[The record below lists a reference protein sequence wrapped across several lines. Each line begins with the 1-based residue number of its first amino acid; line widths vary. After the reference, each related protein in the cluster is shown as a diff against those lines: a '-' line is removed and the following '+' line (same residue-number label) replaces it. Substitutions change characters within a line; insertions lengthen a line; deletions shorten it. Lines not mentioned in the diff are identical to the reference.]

1 MQQCSLFPSPIH
13 RFHLSFHFL
22 FSPPILYLHPPHRLG
37 LRLHGVAPCGACKF
51 LRPRCVLECVTIAYE
66 AQASLRDPVYGC
78 VAQTFTLQQHAK
90 PKAQLAYGGVQQ
102 GTGTPSAEPPPGPC
116 STRSKGCPAVP
127 IRAPRSAISSS
138 PCRQLPR
145 VELLI

>member
-66 AQASLRDPVYGC
+66 AQARLRDPVYGC

-90 PKAQLAYGGVQQ
+90 PPRRSSPTAASSRALELRRR
-102 GTGTPSAEPPPGPC
+102 SRHLGP
-116 STRSKGCPAVP
+116 AL
-127 IRAPRSAISSS
+127 RAPRVAQQSPSARLD
-138 PCRQLPR
+138 PQFLP
-145 VELLI
+145 VHVASCHELNC